1 MKLTALLRS
10 KLFLGITAVVVT
22 VTAVATGLILK
33 NRTDEYRVIKVF
45 EVIGRALVTRESLG
59 ELEPY
64 SGMNLQSGDTV
75 ETDSDGSLR
84 MILDN
89 TKFILMEPDSCL
101 ELEASGNASDNKTII
116 VLKKGSILN
125 EITESLSDNSIYEV
139 RAPKA
144 TMAVCGTS
152 FRVKVEKDEY
162 GDYITTLYVFHGT
175 VKVNLLDEEGNPTDQ
190 TVDAV
195 QDECIIIKTV
205 HNENT
210 QNDAS
215 DDGFSFFV
223 RPDGNGGYTPVAA
236 GESPVTAID
245 YASIPFDTLKEI
257 FETDNEEQIKLF
269 SPVLA
274 KVIAAMYPETESAA
288 SDTETT
294 TTTST
299 TTTKAAT
306 TTPKR
311 TASTTAATTTTAKA
325 AKTTSPQQPS
335 GAAGT
340 TAAMTTTAAA
350 TTSAAK
356 AAATTTTTTT
366 TRATTTTT

>member
-223 RPDGNGGYTPVAA
+223 RP
-236 GESPVTAID
+236 
-245 YASIPFDTLKEI
+245 
-257 FETDNEEQIKLF
+257 
-269 SPVLA
+269 
-274 KVIAAMYPETESAA
+274 
-288 SDTETT
+288 
-294 TTTST
+294 
-299 TTTKAAT
+299 
-306 TTPKR
+306 
-311 TASTTAATTTTAKA
+311 
-325 AKTTSPQQPS
+325 
-335 GAAGT
+335 
-340 TAAMTTTAAA
+340 
-350 TTSAAK
+350 
-356 AAATTTTTTT
+356 
-366 TRATTTTT
+366 